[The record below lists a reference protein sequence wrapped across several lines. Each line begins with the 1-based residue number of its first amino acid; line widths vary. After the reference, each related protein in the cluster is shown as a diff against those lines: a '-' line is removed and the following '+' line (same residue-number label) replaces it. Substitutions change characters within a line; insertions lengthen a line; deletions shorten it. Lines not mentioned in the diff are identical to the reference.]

1 MASYTTLPDGYTPC
15 FLVDLK
21 KDKRLAALINLLALL
36 IAVLMAVA
44 AAPFVSPFYLF
55 IDGSGFSVWR
65 AVILMAAL
73 FVYIVLHEL
82 THGVAMRLSGT
93 KRVRYGFDGLY
104 AFAGSDDYYTKGIY
118 LFIALA
124 PVVLFGAVL
133 FVLMPLVPREWFW
146 VVYGVQITNLSGAA
160 GDLYVTARF
169 LRLPRDILVR
179 DAGSSM
185 TVYRRAEQNEE

>member
-15 FLVDLK
+15 LSVDLK
-21 KDKRLAALINLLALL
+21 KDKRLAVLINLLALL

-65 AVILMAAL
+65 AVILMASL
-73 FVYIVLHEL
+73 FVYIILHEL

-104 AFAGSDDYYTKGIY
+104 AFAGSDDYYTKGSY

-160 GDLYVTARF
+160 GDFYVTARF